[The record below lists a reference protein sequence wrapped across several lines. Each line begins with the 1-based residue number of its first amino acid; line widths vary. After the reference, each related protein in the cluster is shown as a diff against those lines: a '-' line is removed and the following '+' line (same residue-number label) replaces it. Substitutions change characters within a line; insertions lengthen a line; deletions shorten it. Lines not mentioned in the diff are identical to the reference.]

1 MKVHLK
7 LFSSVYHIQLTEQ
20 LNHSRLMMI
29 IDVEYFSKKE
39 WDKKLKQILLDN
51 SLRDMS
57 SELLEVLIKMD
68 SP

>member
-1 MKVHLK
+1 MKVHLR
-7 LFSSVYHIQLTEQ
+7 LYSSVFRILSMEP

-29 IDVEYFSKKE
+29 IDAEFFSKKE

-51 SLRDMS
+51 SSRDMS
-57 SELLEVLIKMD
+57 SESLEDLTRMA

>member
-1 MKVHLK
+1 
-7 LFSSVYHIQLTEQ
+7 
-20 LNHSRLMMI
+20 MI